1 MVRGRLP
8 GGAVLPQVYLALD
21 RLCGQYGN
29 NTLRITTRQG
39 FQFHGVTKGSLG
51 KFMRGIN
58 EAMATTL
65 ANYIAGLEF
74 DPRRLAQAEERLALL
89 DRLRRK
95 YGEQYYRQFW
105 GQMIHRLALS
115 HALGSQKRFV
125 VRTDRPRYQA
135 DDQVLLTV
143 EAYDKDFQPLAESAV
158 PGGMLSGELLLP
170 AQAARDGRAAMP
182 LRVPQLRKGL
192 FETRFPVVAGGEHRL
207 RIKDPLDGQYAELT
221 FQVTSLSV
229 ERQSAVRNVALQQ
242 AIAEASGGKSYDL
255 TTVARLPDEIR
266 LARKTETNTQIV
278 PLWNTWFYFLLVV
291 LLLLGEWSARKWI
304 NLP

>member
-1 MVRGRLP
+1 LAEHPTDTYSDGKTHQPLIALRRYGRGE
-8 GGAVLPQVYLALD
+8 VVYLA
-21 RLCGQYGN
+21 
-29 NTLRITTRQG
+29 T
-39 FQFHGVTKGSLG
+39 
-51 KFMRGIN
+51 N
-58 EAMATTL
+58 ETW
-65 ANYIAGLEF
+65 
-74 DPRRLAQAEERLALL
+74 
-89 DRLRRK
+89 RLRRK